1 MENTGHFFVFE
12 GIDGSGKSTQI
23 RLLKE
28 KIEELGVRC
37 METKE
42 PTDGPIGSL
51 VHQCMTGRTSADEY
65 SIAALFAADRLDHL
79 LNESDGL
86 CGKIQDG
93 ITVLSDRFIFSTYAY
108 QSVNIPLEWLIQ
120 MNSQATEILRPD
132 CHIFIDVD
140 PEVAM
145 ERITAGRFHT
155 ERYETTEQLTKVRSR
170 YYQLFDRFQG
180 QESVLIVDGNQSV
193 DDIAKDIWQYVA
205 PFYDIAETR

>member
-1 MENTGHFFVFE
+1 M
-12 GIDGSGKSTQI
+12 
-23 RLLKE
+23 
-28 KIEELGVRC
+28 
-37 METKE
+37 
-42 PTDGPIGSL
+42 
-51 VHQCMTGRTSADEY
+51 
-65 SIAALFAADRLDHL
+65 